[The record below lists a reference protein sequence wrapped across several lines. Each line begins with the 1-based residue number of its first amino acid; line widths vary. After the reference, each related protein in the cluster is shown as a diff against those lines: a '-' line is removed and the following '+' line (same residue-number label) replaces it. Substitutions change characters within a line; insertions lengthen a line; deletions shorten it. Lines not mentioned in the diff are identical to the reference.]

1 MSRRGTLA
9 WLLVAV
15 VCLSALGA
23 FSATV
28 AGQSATVNE
37 TGPNDE
43 RADAMEL
50 PERTFVE
57 ADTKDTDDDWY
68 KFEANAGEA
77 IRVTGGFGAEYPTVT
92 LHGPNGELGTGTS
105 GGTEDAAIIGAVA
118 PEDGTYYLEVTH
130 DTGYEARYSVA
141 VATAAQD
148 EFERGEQ
155 GATVVEPGKTYNAT
169 LFEQRED
176 VFAVEASAGE
186 TITTTARIT
195 DPGAEYGQNVAVSL
209 FDGDGNRL
217 DPTSG
222 RNHTNTF
229 ATETTSEQQFTVPE
243 SGTYYVHVASA
254 RSVVGVTGFTGYE
267 LTVDTSGGSSDGPSE
282 ADALTIVGGSPE
294 DKVSY
299 RIGYEGN
306 IERSGESHGA
316 PIADRHVT
324 VDPDV
329 DEIGDARVDGRLG
342 GGGDAYLVT
351 GEITGLEIDG
361 DAEIYL
367 DGEQVDPERFG
378 GVADER
384 TPTQTATPTPT
395 ATATPTATPMT
406 TPAAETATP
415 SANVTTT
422 TGTTDEQTTNATS
435 KGEILGGAET
445 DTETT
450 SSGGPGFGLAIAVV
464 GLLVAGL
471 VATRR
476 E

>member
-1 MSRRGTLA
+1 MNRRGTLA

-28 AGQSATVNE
+28 ASQSATVNE

-68 KFEANAGEA
+68 EFEANAGEA

-92 LHGPNGELGTGTS
+92 LHGPNGELGTGTA

-130 DTGYEARYSVA
+130 ETEFEARYSVA

-267 LTVDTSGGSSDGPSE
+267 LTVDTSGGSSDGSSD
-282 ADALTIVGGSPE
+282 ASALTIVGGSPE

-299 RIGYEGN
+299 RIGYEGTV
-306 IERSGESHGA
+306 ERSGESHGA

-367 DGEQVDPERFG
+367 DGEQVDPARFG

-395 ATATPTATPMT
+395 ATATPTATPTT
-406 TPAAETATP
+406 TPPTETATP
-415 SANVTTT
+415 SATATTT
-422 TGTTDEQTTNATS
+422 AGTTDGQTTNATS

-450 SSGGPGFGLAIAVV
+450 SSGGPGFGIAVAIV
-464 GLLVAGL
+464 GLLVAAL

>member
-155 GATVVEPGKTYNAT
+155 
-169 LFEQRED
+169 EQRSSNRERR
-176 VFAVEASAGE
+176 
-186 TITTTARIT
+186 TTRRC
-195 DPGAEYGQNVAVSL
+195 S
-209 FDGDGNRL
+209 
-217 DPTSG
+217 S
-222 RNHTNTF
+222 
-229 ATETTSEQQFTVPE
+229 
-243 SGTYYVHVASA
+243 SA
-254 RSVVGVTGFTGYE
+254 R
-267 LTVDTSGGSSDGPSE
+267 
-282 ADALTIVGGSPE
+282 
-294 DKVSY
+294 
-299 RIGYEGN
+299 
-306 IERSGESHGA
+306 
-316 PIADRHVT
+316 
-324 VDPDV
+324 
-329 DEIGDARVDGRLG
+329 
-342 GGGDAYLVT
+342 
-351 GEITGLEIDG
+351 
-361 DAEIYL
+361 
-367 DGEQVDPERFG
+367 
-378 GVADER
+378 
-384 TPTQTATPTPT
+384 
-395 ATATPTATPMT
+395 
-406 TPAAETATP
+406 
-415 SANVTTT
+415 
-422 TGTTDEQTTNATS
+422 
-435 KGEILGGAET
+435 
-445 DTETT
+445 T
-450 SSGGPGFGLAIAVV
+450 SSRS
-464 GLLVAGL
+464 
-471 VATRR
+471 RR
-476 E
+476 ARARRSPRPRG

>member
-50 PERTFVE
+50 PERTFVK

-176 VFAVEASAGE
+176 VFAIEASAGE

-195 DPGAEYGQNVAVSL
+195 DPGAEFGQNVAVSL

-217 DPTSG
+217 DPESG

-299 RIGYEGN
+299 RIGYEGSV
-306 IERSGESHGA
+306 ERSGESHGA

-367 DGEQVDPERFG
+367 DGEQVDPARFG

-395 ATATPTATPMT
+395 ATATPTATSTT
-406 TPAAETATP
+406 TPTTETATP
-415 SANVTTT
+415 SATATTAA
-422 TGTTDEQTTNATS
+422 GTTDEQTTNATS

-450 SSGGPGFGLAIAVV
+450 SSGGPGFGIAVAVV